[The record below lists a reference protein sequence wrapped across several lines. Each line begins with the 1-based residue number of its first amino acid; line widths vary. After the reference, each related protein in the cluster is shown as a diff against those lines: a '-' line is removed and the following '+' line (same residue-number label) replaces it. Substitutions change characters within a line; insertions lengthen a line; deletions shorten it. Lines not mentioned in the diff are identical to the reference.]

1 MSKMDEKAR
10 ELRETREMQA
20 ELGEIELDV
29 LGNFTL
35 ADAIREGSSVT
46 EQAYAWGDGAANACA
61 MTAAVLSA
69 KSRGY
74 M

>member
-1 MSKMDEKAR
+1 MSIDEKAA
-10 ELRETREMQA
+10 ELRALREA
-20 ELGEIELDV
+20 ELAEIELDV
-29 LGNFTL
+29 IGSYTL

-46 EQAYAWGDGAANACA
+46 EQTVGWGDGCENACA

-74 M
+74 MQ

>member
-1 MSKMDEKAR
+1 MGNMDEKAR
-10 ELRETREMQA
+10 ELRETREMQD

-35 ADAIREGSSVT
+35 ADAIREGSTVT
-46 EQAYAWGDGAANACA
+46 VQAYSWGDGCENACA

-69 KSRGY
+69 KSRGF

>member
-1 MSKMDEKAR
+1 MSAIDKKAN

-35 ADAIREGSSVT
+35 ADAMREGSTVT
-46 EQAYAWGDGAANACA
+46 VQAYNWGDGSENACG